1 MKNRKTW
8 VHPQVAI
15 NIAQWI
21 SPEFDVQVSKWIFE
35 LMLNG
40 KVQLGNEK
48 SNEELESQYKEKIE
62 QLSSELETTKNNY
75 QTLSI
80 KNNSFMKKHHYI
92 KFKESGPC
100 FYIVDPG
107 VKLNLNLILR
117 NYSII

>member
-1 MKNRKTW
+1 
-8 VHPQVAI
+8 VGYHL
-15 NIAQWI
+15 AQWL
-21 SPEFDVQVSKWIFE
+21 SPEFAVRVSNILDE
-35 LMLNG
+35 LFITG

-62 QLSSELETTKNNY
+62 QLSSEVETTKNNY

-80 KNNSFMKKHHYI
+80 KNNSFMKKHHYV

-107 VKLNLNLILR
+107 INLNLNLILR